1 MTFLIIFTGLVTNV
15 PRQMSL
21 YKFPGSILLSCLYVY
36 IYIYI
41 YICGLRY
48 RHILL
53 FYMVS
58 TALTSCFVFALL
70 SYTIQ
75 LHLLLS

>member
-41 YICGLRY
+41 YMWPAISTYPIVLYGL
-48 RHILL
+48 HGIN
-53 FYMVS
+53 
-58 TALTSCFVFALL
+58 
-70 SYTIQ
+70 
-75 LHLLLS
+75 